1 MVGNREK
8 KYDGDTHHVGH
19 CGWHQSVGGICVYQY
34 RVDADG
40 HCGWHSPVVGAKIMI
55 TSRGMFMA
63 AIISAVYSLH
73 NPDLVYLFYS
83 LLFCALGIFLEGY
96 ESGSK

>member
-1 MVGNREK
+1 
-8 KYDGDTHHVGH
+8 
-19 CGWHQSVGGICVYQY
+19 
-34 RVDADG
+34 
-40 HCGWHSPVVGAKIMI
+40 MI

>member
-1 MVGNREK
+1 MVGNQEK
-8 KYDGDTHHVGH
+8 KYDGNTRHVGH
-19 CGWHQSVGGICVYQY
+19 CGWHQFDGGICTGQHC
-34 RVDADG
+34 VDADRNR
-40 HCGWHSPVVGAKIMI
+40 VGRSNVIGAEIMI

-63 AIISAVYSLH
+63 AVISAIYSLH

-96 ESGSK
+96 ENGSK